1 MTNPAELEILGDGKQ
16 TKSYLEVHECIA
28 AMLYATGKARGTVN
42 TFNIGS
48 EDWID
53 VKTIAE
59 IVTEE
64 MHLPDTKFRFTGGER
79 GWVGDVPRCSS
90 PLNDQGAPLE
100 TATGITG
107 KCQDRCQGPA
117 VRTVRDSMK
126 YIVVLGDGMAD
137 EPLEELGGKTP
148 LEYAQ
153 TPNMDRMAR
162 DGACGMLRTIPDGFE
177 AGSDIANMAVLG
189 YAPEKYYT
197 GRGPLEALSMGVD
210 LAPDDVAYRCNLVT
224 IEENT
229 MADFS
234 AGHITSAEGAELFA
248 SLQKAVPEV
257 MLKAGVS
264 YRNLLVV
271 HGGQGCSIHP
281 SARYCGAGDI
291 PLPPQGWRCRPASPV
306 HGNRAGRSL
315 ITIPVNAARIK
326 AGKRPATRIWPWSGG
341 HKPAFPLFEEKY
353 GKKGGI
359 ISAVDLLN
367 GIARCAGMEVITVPG
382 ATGYLDTDYDAKA
395 RYALDAIK
403 RLDFVYVHIEAPDEA
418 GHLGSVEEKVKA
430 IERVDGVVGTIR
442 DQFDGVLAVLPD
454 HPTPIRVKTHTR
466 DPDPLCCHRQGNG
479 REHGIFGSG
488 GPVRGTR
495 DEKRNGVL
503 GVPLLV
509 RKGWHQSPASS

>member
-1 MTNPAELEILGDGKQ
+1 
-16 TKSYLEVHECIA
+16 
-28 AMLYATGKARGTVN
+28 
-42 TFNIGS
+42 
-48 EDWID
+48 
-53 VKTIAE
+53 
-59 IVTEE
+59 
-64 MHLPDTKFRFTGGER
+64 
-79 GWVGDVPRCSS
+79 
-90 PLNDQGAPLE
+90 
-100 TATGITG
+100 
-107 KCQDRCQGPA
+107 
-117 VRTVRDSMK
+117 MK

-153 TPNMDRMAR
+153 TPNMDQMAS

-177 AGSDIANMAVLG
+177 PGSDIANMAVLG

-224 IEENT
+224 IEENS

-234 AGHITSAEGAELFA
+234 AGHISSAEGAELFA

-257 MLKAGVS
+257 MFRAGVS

-271 HGGQGCSIHP
+271 HEGKGAVTTPPHDIVGQGISP
-281 SARYCGAGDI
+281 FLPKGGDTD
-291 PLPPQGWRCRPASPV
+291 LLHQCMEKSRQVFDR
-306 HGNRAGRSL
+306 H
-315 ITIPVNAARIK
+315 PVNTARVK
-326 AGKRPATRIWPWSGG
+326 AGKHPATRIWPWSGG
-341 HKPAFPLFEEKY
+341 HKPAFPPFAKKY

-430 IERVDGVVGTIR
+430 IERVDDVVGTIR
-442 DQFDGVLAVLPD
+442 NQFDGVLAVLPD
-454 HPTPIRVKTHTR
+454 HPTPIRLKTHTR
-466 DPDPLCCHRQGNG
+466 DPIPFVVTGKGTDGSITYSETAG
-479 REHGIFGSG
+479 RSG
-488 GPVRGTR
+488 GLGTKNAK
-495 DEKRNGVL
+495 EFL
-503 GVPLLV
+503 EFLF
-509 RKGWHQSPASS
+509 S